1 MSQREILAIAIK
13 VYALW
18 LLGML
23 FINSVGFY
31 PTLIALT
38 SWQGGTEIKS
48 WVYIAVISSYLL
60 AGLIIASL
68 LFSVSTKTLKSL
80 SIKSDISISEEN
92 KKYIFQVSGLFF
104 VVSSRT
110 YLPNS
115 LTFLF
120 YKDVETHA
128 FIQLLRPMGYL
139 VQLCIGT
146 WLIVNPSWWALAFK
160 KLRGRA

>member
-104 VVSSRT
+104 VVSSLT

>member
-60 AGLIIASL
+60 AGLITASL

-104 VVSSRT
+104 VVSSLT

-120 YKDVETHA
+120 YKDVETHE

>member
-18 LLGML
+18 FLGTL

-38 SWQGGTEIKS
+38 SWQGTEIKS
-48 WVYIAVISSYLL
+48 WVFIAVISSYLL

-68 LFSVSTKTLKSL
+68 LFFVSTKTLKSL
-80 SIKSDISISEEN
+80 TIKSDISISEEN

-104 VVSSRT
+104 VVSSLT

-120 YKDVETHA
+120 YKDVETHV
-128 FIQLLRPMGYL
+128 FIQLLRPLGYL
-139 VQLCIGT
+139 LQLCIGT
-146 WLIVNPSWWALAFK
+146 WLIVDSSWWALAFK